1 MNSASRWIW
10 PKLLDEPYCLAVAN
24 SAGCSCSTEEN
35 LIHLKGGGRG
45 WGRCMM
51 GMLGKVC
58 RNLLIVAEAIY
69 LSFRFVRFRAIKNTE
84 FSEMVDIS
92 SDVGV
97 GWVWKK

>member
-1 MNSASRWIW
+1 
-10 PKLLDEPYCLAVAN
+10 
-24 SAGCSCSTEEN
+24 
-35 LIHLKGGGRG
+35 
-45 WGRCMM
+45 M